1 MENRR
6 DHPRGC
12 GEHSPL
18 LGMFCTTWGSSPR
31 MRGAHVVGGNVA
43 LDRRIIPADA
53 GSTIMAIHSVA
64 ISWDHPRGC
73 GEHAMKD
80 GKVTF
85 SQGSSPR
92 MRGALLKNSVAVIGA
107 RIIPADAGSTKV
119 RSHCVVFARD
129 HPRGCGEHGRVDKFP
144 V

>member
-1 MENRR
+1 
-6 DHPRGC
+6 
-12 GEHSPL
+12 
-18 LGMFCTTWGSSPR
+18 
-31 MRGAHVVGGNVA
+31 MRGAQV
-43 LDRRIIPADA
+43 LDDLIPTKPGIIPADA

>member
-53 GSTIMAIHSVA
+53 GSTGTMKAILPWHG
-64 ISWDHPRGC
+64 DHPRGC
-73 GEHAMKD
+73 GEHASSLGEHIK
-80 GKVTF
+80 GT
-85 SQGSSPR
+85 GSSPR
-92 MRGALLKNSVAVIGA
+92 MRGARHA
-107 RIIPADAGSTKV
+107 RRQSEHAAGIIPADAGST
-119 RSHCVVFARD
+119 RCMAT
-129 HPRGCGEHGRVDKFP
+129 
-144 V
+144 